1 MSQPPPYPGPNTG
14 PNNPAPGTPPPGYQ
28 QPGFPPPPGYGP
40 PQPRKKRVV
49 WPWVIIG
56 AIVLL
61 CGGCFGIV
69 GLADNDSKSADGT
82 NQPAPGT
89 PKAGKDVASAGSAV
103 RDGKFEFVVTA
114 IDPPTKTI
122 GENQFLRSTAQG
134 EYIVIHVDVSNIGN
148 EPRSYFGSNQKLY
161 DDQGREFTNDTKAEI
176 NVNEHLSADINPGNR
191 VSMRIVFDVPPGSV
205 PAVLELHDSMLSGGV
220 KVALR

>member
-1 MSQPPPYPGPNTG
+1 M
-14 PNNPAPGTPPPGYQ
+14 
-28 QPGFPPPPGYGP
+28 
-40 PQPRKKRVV
+40 
-49 WPWVIIG
+49 IIG

-69 GLADNDSKSADGT
+69 GLASNSSESPHST
-82 NQPAPGT
+82 NQPGPGA
-89 PKAGKDVASAGSAV
+89 PKASKNVAAAGSVV

-122 GENQFLRSTAQG
+122 GNNQFLRSTAQG

-191 VSMRIVFDVPPGSV
+191 ISMRIVFDVPPGSV